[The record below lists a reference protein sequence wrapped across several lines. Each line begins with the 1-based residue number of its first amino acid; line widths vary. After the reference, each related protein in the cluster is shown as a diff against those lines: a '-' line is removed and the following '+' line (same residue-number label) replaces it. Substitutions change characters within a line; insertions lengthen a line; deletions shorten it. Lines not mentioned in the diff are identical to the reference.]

1 MFQLDNLL
9 FFIQILTQIPDDM
22 IDIVVKQMIDTARR
36 TKGSIVILADLFK
49 QLPRNQ
55 RARYFT
61 PMAQYL
67 GIQEKINILDN
78 LENTVLKTEFFDLI
92 FLIPGT
98 KIFLF
103 DADQSSFDNSFSNVN
118 YDGFQIYGLSDY
130 MKTWVLD
137 SSVSNLKDRA
147 LNVHKVVNLD
157 LNVLQ
162 FFNRYSQGRL
172 NQHKGSMEKLLSYFK
187 NNNFEY
193 NMSTAM
199 MERSKK
205 TFEIKDKTIWNE
217 IINNYL
223 KFIRSDST
231 VQNYTVV
238 NLSEEEKIT
247 ASEMIDSIGNFS
259 DKNLGYYDIIAC
271 LVSKAFLI
279 KMDNNIKNKL
289 DMLLEYSLDVLNVYL
304 ENEIILLDAYFK
316 QNASVSRTF
325 NKIEGVSK
333 DTKNKILNTIWD
345 IFHVRL
351 MEVQMYSE
359 NKKEDIFLHYFSS
372 HDKAF
377 EELLLYNPLKM
388 FVIHD
393 GKQYAIRE
401 RGIVSICNN
410 NLLNKISSEA
420 KKRSSN
426 VNNVDFKTELTNLFS
441 EITKLQDK
449 QFNK

>member
-9 FFIQILTQIPDDM
+9 FFIQILNQIPDDM

-130 MKTWVLD
+130 TKTWVLD

-205 TFEIKDKTIWNE
+205 HLRLKIKRYGMKLLITI
-217 IINNYL
+217 
-223 KFIRSDST
+223 
-231 VQNYTVV
+231 
-238 NLSEEEKIT
+238 
-247 ASEMIDSIGNFS
+247 
-259 DKNLGYYDIIAC
+259 
-271 LVSKAFLI
+271 
-279 KMDNNIKNKL
+279 
-289 DMLLEYSLDVLNVYL
+289 
-304 ENEIILLDAYFK
+304 
-316 QNASVSRTF
+316 
-325 NKIEGVSK
+325 
-333 DTKNKILNTIWD
+333 
-345 IFHVRL
+345 
-351 MEVQMYSE
+351 
-359 NKKEDIFLHYFSS
+359 
-372 HDKAF
+372 
-377 EELLLYNPLKM
+377 
-388 FVIHD
+388 
-393 GKQYAIRE
+393 
-401 RGIVSICNN
+401 
-410 NLLNKISSEA
+410 
-420 KKRSSN
+420 
-426 VNNVDFKTELTNLFS
+426 
-441 EITKLQDK
+441 
-449 QFNK
+449 

>member
-1 MFQLDNLL
+1 M
-9 FFIQILTQIPDDM
+9 
-22 IDIVVKQMIDTARR
+22 
-36 TKGSIVILADLFK
+36 
-49 QLPRNQ
+49 
-55 RARYFT
+55 
-61 PMAQYL
+61 
-67 GIQEKINILDN
+67 
-78 LENTVLKTEFFDLI
+78 
-92 FLIPGT
+92 
-98 KIFLF
+98 
-103 DADQSSFDNSFSNVN
+103 
-118 YDGFQIYGLSDY
+118 
-130 MKTWVLD
+130 
-137 SSVSNLKDRA
+137 
-147 LNVHKVVNLD
+147 
-157 LNVLQ
+157 
-162 FFNRYSQGRL
+162 
-172 NQHKGSMEKLLSYFK
+172 
-187 NNNFEY
+187 
-193 NMSTAM
+193 
-199 MERSKK
+199 
-205 TFEIKDKTIWNE
+205 
-217 IINNYL
+217 
-223 KFIRSDST
+223 
-231 VQNYTVV
+231 V